1 MNTNPI
7 NKEVEGFNMGA
18 AMTTVVSKS
27 PVPVRLSLRYSNGL
41 TLTHNARALSYDE
54 DSLRV
59 LSTQQFEQGMTLSVL
74 APFFDG
80 ITTCWVFGIAR
91 SKEQPGYFELELQ
104 FAKKPV
110 LVPQSPSGKRSQS
123 RPAMQESVERLIT
136 GLYRLPAPP
145 FSRVI
150 RELPPEMRPAA
161 LVAAAAAA
169 IFLLQEKGLV
179 NLDRLVREI
188 REAIRT

>member
-1 MNTNPI
+1 
-7 NKEVEGFNMGA
+7 
-18 AMTTVVSKS
+18 MTTVVSNS
-27 PVPVRLSLRYSNGL
+27 PVPVRMSLRYSNGL

-54 DSLRV
+54 GSLRV
-59 LSTQQFEQGMTLSVL
+59 LSSQKFEQGMTLSVL

-91 SKEQPGYFELELQ
+91 SKQQPGYFELDLQ

-110 LVPQSPSGKRSQS
+110 LVSQSAKGKRS
-123 RPAMQESVERLIT
+123 RPRHAMQETIDRMVT

-150 RELPPEMRPAA
+150 RELPSDMRPAA

-169 IFLLQEKGLV
+169 IHILQGKKLV
-179 NLDRLVREI
+179 DMDRLVREI
-188 REAIRT
+188 REAIKA